1 MLWVEE
7 GPRGAL
13 GASQEHSGLL
23 AVHTKRNIAAVQ
35 KKRNYKRCFSLSFFL
50 TAKMGAQDA
59 ASFRGSQGPL
69 PNAGALQDVYD
80 VELVLLAG
88 ALLLR

>member
-13 GASQEHSGLL
+13 GASQEHAGLL

-35 KKRNYKRCFSLSFFL
+35 KKQNYKRCFFFL
-50 TAKMGAQDA
+50 FAGKHGRAGRCVFFADLKA
-59 ASFRGSQGPL
+59 PL
-69 PNAGALQDVYD
+69 PNAGVLRDVYD

>member
-1 MLWVEE
+1 MQRVEE

-23 AVHTKRNIAAVQ
+23 AIHTKRNIAAVQ
-35 KKRNYKRCFSLSFFL
+35 KKQNYRSWGFFASFFL
-50 TAKMGAQDA
+50 PANMLRL
-59 ASFRGSQGPL
+59 FHGSQGPL
-69 PNAGALQDVYD
+69 PNAGALRDVYD

-88 ALLLR
+88 TLLLR